1 MCQGLEDPEVDI
13 HSERFVKSLFSEMS
27 RTYGVVNLLSSLGF
41 AYFWRK
47 LAVRAL
53 PKDSLQVC
61 DLMTGGAECLTHMR
75 THFGKETRMELVD
88 WCEDMCAR
96 ARQTVRRY
104 HGKQVEV
111 INASALALPSQDASY
126 DAVVSTF
133 GLKTLSPDEL
143 LDFVREVKRVL
154 KPGGSISLLEFSM
167 PENAMVRF
175 FFRLYVKFYVPF
187 LGWLFLGES
196 GQLPDAV
203 AIHQGVWE
211 LQKGRPAV

>member
-1 MCQGLEDPEVDI
+1 
-13 HSERFVKSLFSEMS
+13 
-27 RTYGVVNLLSSLGF
+27 
-41 AYFWRK
+41 
-47 LAVRAL
+47 
-53 PKDSLQVC
+53 
-61 DLMTGGAECLTHMR
+61 MTGGAECLTHMR

-111 INASALALPSQDASY
+111 INASALALPGQDASY

-175 FFRLYVKFYVPF
+175 FFRLYVKIYVPF
-187 LGWLFLGES
+187 LGWLFLGNPDNYRMLWKYTREFGSCRRVVPLFES
-196 GQLPDAV
+196 EGFEVQCRSSFFGSATHITGR
-203 AIHQGVWE
+203 IH
-211 LQKGRPAV
+211 